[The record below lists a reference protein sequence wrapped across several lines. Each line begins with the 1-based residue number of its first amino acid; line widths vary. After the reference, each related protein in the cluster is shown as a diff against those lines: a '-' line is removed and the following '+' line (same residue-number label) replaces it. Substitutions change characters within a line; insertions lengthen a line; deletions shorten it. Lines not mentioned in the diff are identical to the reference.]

1 MVSTFCLCR
10 TSKSARNEG
19 LGPSQVF
26 PGQTPSPGHVHIPT
40 RVLGLLGS
48 QGHSGTLVAQIF
60 PFRFLVSFLFSPAVI
75 ATSVSYDVWRFPLMV
90 FKKMLSGEK
99 KQLSLGKFWVKSNK
113 DKPLQWD
120 FPGNC
125 QTDQIMTVFWEL
137 GFEGTENPFSPH
149 PEATRLLV
157 FLGVCG
163 AVGFQGCHGAGEE
176 EMALRRIKM
185 QQSFALPSEIR
196 PCFLN
201 KYSWIV
207 PSLWLISRGLKRW
220 FWFLLLAWRRGL

>member
-1 MVSTFCLCR
+1 
-10 TSKSARNEG
+10 
-19 LGPSQVF
+19 
-26 PGQTPSPGHVHIPT
+26 
-40 RVLGLLGS
+40 
-48 QGHSGTLVAQIF
+48 
-60 PFRFLVSFLFSPAVI
+60 
-75 ATSVSYDVWRFPLMV
+75 
-90 FKKMLSGEK
+90 
-99 KQLSLGKFWVKSNK
+99 
-113 DKPLQWD
+113 
-120 FPGNC
+120 
-125 QTDQIMTVFWEL
+125 MTVFWEL

-207 PSLWLISRGLKRW
+207 PSLWLISRGLKR
-220 FWFLLLAWRRGL
+220 